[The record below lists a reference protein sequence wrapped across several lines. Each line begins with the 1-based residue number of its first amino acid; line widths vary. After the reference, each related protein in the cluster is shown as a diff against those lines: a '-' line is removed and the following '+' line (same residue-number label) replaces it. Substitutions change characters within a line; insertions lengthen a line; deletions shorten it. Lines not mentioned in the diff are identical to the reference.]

1 MTDLVN
7 LQAKD
12 PFAEEDNITS
22 SAGAGG
28 KSSGN
33 VHVRVQQRNG
43 RKSITTIQ
51 GLNQE
56 LDLKLILK
64 ELKKN
69 FNCNGSIVEDK
80 ELGTIVQLQGDQRE
94 CVKKFLLEE
103 ELVTKDKLKI
113 HGF

>member
-12 PFAEEDNITS
+12 PFAEDDDVATTGKTS
-22 SAGAGG
+22 T
-28 KSSGN
+28 K

-51 GLNQE
+51 GLSSD

-64 ELKKN
+64 ELKKS

-80 ELGTIVQLQGDQRE
+80 ELGTIVQLQGDQRD

-103 ELVTKDKLKI
+103 GLVGKENLQI